1 MTQSLSKQL
10 QALVI
15 ERLKQLPQ
23 DMEMSIGDLEY
34 GKGDLILHV
43 RENDKIG
50 QEVISMQVEF
60 LQDLASGSIYS
71 DE

>member
-1 MTQSLSKQL
+1 MTKSLSKQL